1 MKKLLIVLIFFL
13 FTQAWI
19 DKSFALTDTPTP
31 EPSSITPSITPSPQP
46 DSSQKDKVND
56 LQNQIKELEGKISD
70 SQKQQQSLSS
80 QIGVMNSQIRLTEL
94 RIASVKQQILEL
106 GQDIEKAN
114 KRIST
119 LEGSLTNLTKVL
131 FKRIVATYQVGSI
144 EPVQVILSSN
154 TISNFFTRA
163 NYLKMVQAH
172 DKKLIFETQQAKN
185 DYANQKGIFEDKKT
199 KVLGLKTQLEG
210 YTAQLD
216 QEKKNKQDLLDVT
229 KNDEKKFQDMLAR
242 ARAEYQAI
250 QGIAAGM
257 GQETEAGGI
266 KEGDTIAS
274 IISGVS
280 SCSNGTHL
288 HFETHDNGALVNPT
302 SYLSSKDFDSD
313 TCWGGYGCDS
323 VSFSGSW
330 QWPINGKPRI
340 TQGFGMTAYARS
352 GAYGGGP
359 HTGID
364 MVSDD
369 LAVKAVKDGTLYR
382 GSIACGEGRLRYVKV
397 KHSDSGIESY
407 YLHVNYIF

>member
-1 MKKLLIVLIFFL
+1 MKKILIILVFLVLSLTLINSKS
-13 FTQAWI
+13 QAEQTATE
-19 DKSFALTDTPTP
+19 SAQASSPTPTP
-31 EPSSITPSITPSPQP
+31 
-46 DSSQKDKVND
+46 DSARIND

-70 SQKQQQSLSS
+70 SQKQQKTLSS
-80 QIGVMNSQIRLTEL
+80 QINVMTSQIKLTEL

-106 GQDIEKAN
+106 SQDIEKTN

-131 FKRIVATYQVGSI
+131 FKRIIATYQVGSI
-144 EPVQVILSSN
+144 EPVQVILTSN

-163 NYLKMVQAH
+163 NYLKMVQNH

-185 DYANQKGIFEDKKT
+185 DYANQKDIFEGKKT

-210 YTAQLD
+210 YTSQLD
-216 QEKKNKQDLLDVT
+216 QEKKTKQSLLDVT

-257 GQETEAGGI
+257 GQETEVGGV
-266 KEGDTIAS
+266 KEGDLIATV
-274 IISGVS
+274 IQGGGPPISY
-280 SCSNGTHL
+280 CSTGTHL
-288 HFETHDNGALVNPT
+288 HFEVRDNGALVNPAEK
-302 SYLSSKDFDSD
+302 LSSKDVNWDLCGWF
-313 TCWGGYGCDS
+313 GCDS
-323 VSFSGSW
+323 SVGFNGSW
-330 QWPINGKPRI
+330 QWPLNGKPTI

-369 LAVKAVKDGTLYR
+369 LAVKAVREGSLYR
-382 GSIACGEGRLRYVKV
+382 GSIACGGGRLRYVKV

-407 YLHVNYIF
+407 YLHVNYIL